1 MHIPDGYIAPVVYGV
16 SYLVAIPLW
25 VHGFGKL
32 KAKLDEETLPLIA
45 SLSALAF
52 VIMMFN
58 IPIPGGTSGHVIGV
72 GLLAILFGPWI
83 AFLSISLVL
92 FIQAILFGDGGI
104 TTFAINALSMG
115 FMGAFASDFIYR
127 KFKKHRYGI
136 FLAGYAGAVASSVL
150 VALFLGIEP
159 YVASDALGHPLYF
172 PFGLATTFM
181 AVVGSHLLFFG
192 VIEGLFTSF
201 AYRFLQKLE
210 PEMLS
215 HLQER

>member
-1 MHIPDGYIAPVVYGV
+1 MHIPDGYIAPSVYTV

-25 VHGFGKL
+25 IKGFHIL
-32 KAKLDEETLPLIA
+32 KKRLDEETLPLIA

-72 GLLAILFGPWI
+72 ALISILFGPWI

-115 FMGAFASDFIYR
+115 FVGAFSSYFIY
-127 KFKKHRYGI
+127 KNIKSKYNI
-136 FLAGYAGAVASSVL
+136 FLAGYIGAVASSIL
-150 VALFLGIEP
+150 VAFVLGIEP
-159 YVASDALGHPLYF
+159 LIAVDSDGKPLYF
-172 PFGLATTFM
+172 PFGLETTFY
-181 AVVGSHLLFFG
+181 ALVGSHLVFFG
-192 VIEGLFTSF
+192 LIEGIFTNF
-201 AYRFLQKLE
+201 AYKFLIKLE
-210 PEMLS
+210 PKKFS
-215 HLQER
+215 NPQEK